1 LNLKALEVLVLD
13 EADTLLDLGFQATIN
28 QILAMLP
35 KQRRTGLFSATQTK
49 EVKELARAGMRN
61 PVSVTV
67 RVQSSQA
74 QEQRVGMVSTPT
86 TLMNWYT
93 VTEYNDRTEALVRF
107 LNEHR
112 SEKVIIFVST
122 CACVDYFAAVF
133 GRLVKEEV

>member
-1 LNLKALEVLVLD
+1 MLVLD

-67 RVQSSQA
+67 RVQAHQA
-74 QEQRVGMVSTPT
+74 QEQRSGLVSTPT

-93 VTEYNDRTEALVRF
+93 VNEYNDRPEALVRF

-122 CACVDYFAAVF
+122 CACVDYFAAAF
-133 GRLVKEEV
+133 GRLVKEEVCFL